1 MSLFCITHI
10 GCSICDLSFLALVFL
25 ACLPAFLCE
34 FLFFGGVTN
43 PGPHPVSQRTTL
55 YFGLG
60 APLSQSC
67 LLGWTIGPHWGWGK
81 LNVPGLADVPPLGQ
95 PLLWHLWDLW
105 VLASWTADP
114 VLCPQ
119 WQEGS
124 HREFTRKVH
133 NHKALPSK
141 VPHIFHSGR
150 PRAPSV
156 RPAYLLLRPAYLRSP
171 QGFMC
176 VFSDPSA
183 PILFLSYL
191 LDGVWEKRDSSSC

>member
-1 MSLFCITHI
+1 M
-10 GCSICDLSFLALVFL
+10 L
-25 ACLPAFLCE
+25 ACFSLWIPIFWWGNQPQPPSCLSE
-34 FLFFGGVTN
+34 N
-43 PGPHPVSQRTTL
+43 HPVLWSWCPSFPELPPR
-55 YFGLG
+55 
-60 APLSQSC
+60 
-67 LLGWTIGPHWGWGK
+67 WTIGPHWGWGK
-81 LNVPGLADVPPLGQ
+81 LNVPGLADAPPLGQ

-119 WQEGS
+119 WQERS

-183 PILFLSYL
+183 PILFLRYL